1 MNINYKSIRNEMRRR
16 VILAAGVDPET
27 QFQPENCDFNPEGL
41 PLWIAEHVIGGAE
54 RSLSQKRSRIS
65 AFLVQYDFFVPPNSG
80 TDALD
85 DAVIAVLNE
94 FDVNDAELC
103 SVAAAGLDVIVKS
116 VKRESVSDRNWRRET
131 VLFTLDAATS

>member
-1 MNINYKSIRNEMRRR
+1 
-16 VILAAGVDPET
+16 
-27 QFQPENCDFNPEGL
+27 
-41 PLWIAEHVIGGAE
+41 
-54 RSLSQKRSRIS
+54 
-65 AFLVQYDFFVPPNSG
+65 VQYDFFVPPNSG